1 MQAQKAQNA
10 QEPANREGKLKDKK
24 DRFSWW
30 QSLII
35 IAVTLVIC
43 IGAGYFITTK
53 YFMNR
58 GNDQLTKQLDYY
70 KAKVGK
76 KPNDPNLRV
85 QLGYSYFLAG
95 DDDNAIKELNTAK
108 SLDKNFYGSYLNLA
122 IVYDKENQTDDALQ
136 NALKAAK
143 LQSND
148 YKPLLLEGRSYRK
161 LKMYKQATA
170 ALQKANQFKPDNTDI
185 TYEAGLVAL
194 DQGKKKD
201 AESIFKEVLSFDPTY
216 KPALDQLDKLKSK
229 NK

>member
-1 MQAQKAQNA
+1 MQAQEAQNA
-10 QEPANREGKLKDKK
+10 QEPANREGKLKEKK
-24 DRFSWW
+24 ERFTWW

-35 IAVTLVIC
+35 IAATLIIC
-43 IGAGYFITTK
+43 IGAGYFIATK
-53 YFMNR
+53 YLMNR

-70 KAKVGK
+70 KTQVGK
-76 KPNDPNLRV
+76 KPNDANLRV

-108 SLDKNFYGSYLNLA
+108 SLDKNSYGAYLNLS
-122 IVYDKENQTDDALQ
+122 IVYDKENQTDNALQ
-136 NALKAAK
+136 NAIKSVK
-143 LQSND
+143 LSPND

-201 AESIFKEVLSFDPTY
+201 AEAIFKQVLSYDPTY
-216 KPALDQLDKLKSK
+216 KPAIDQLDKLKSK
-229 NK
+229 N